1 MSELFLT
8 VLNMSI
14 STGWIVLGVV
24 ILRTLLKKAPKW
36 ITVLLWGIAGLRLV
50 MPFSIESVFSLLPAT
65 KTITKL
71 PSSPRP
77 YFESGF
83 DALDS
88 RVNSYWK
95 GHYFE
100 GVTKPAQHFSDVT
113 TVLAIIWAVGVIAL
127 LLYTVISYLRL
138 KHEIKTAVLLRDNI
152 YQSDTVSSPFVL
164 GVLRPKIFLPFRL
177 DESDAAHI
185 IAHEEAHI
193 RRRDHWWKPLGFL
206 LLSVHWF
213 NPLIWLGYSLLCRD
227 IELACD
233 QKVIRD
239 LEPERRADY
248 SQTLLS
254 CSVNRR
260 MIAACPLA
268 FGEVGIKS
276 RIKSVLSYQKPAFW
290 LIIVAVSVSILFAVC
305 FLTSPKK
312 NTLKNIEGRNLEGR
326 LKNAVSVVIHDG
338 EAFYPTDEVNAA
350 ALKKLGELPISPAPI
365 SQNRNDD
372 RAKDHAIVLQNKNDT
387 VPSIYS
393 YVRGTYLCFNGNFTE
408 VWILDSVKPTLSYQV
423 LDPDQAKAIFETLNG
438 QQTEV
443 SDEEMPD
450 DWGITMSVRFQTDT
464 QFEAVFQRSLSLSTL
479 LDWDNLIT
487 GNAYEIRAVLDNGET
502 MPFGDYMRNVLNY
515 DYLEK
520 EAIFTT
526 IGYMIKPYQELVVK
540 GDLDHIYGKLPPGN
554 YLLCKK
560 VSLVKAPGDSETRVY
575 TAPFTVE

>member
-138 KHEIKTAVLLRDNI
+138 KHEVKTAVLLRDNI
-152 YQSDTVSSPFVL
+152 YQSDAVSSPFVL

-423 LDPDQAKAIFETLNG
+423 LDPDQAKAVFETLNG
-438 QQTEV
+438 QHAEV

-560 VSLVKAPGDSETRVY
+560 VSLVNAPGDSETRVY
-575 TAPFTVE
+575 TAPFTVK